1 MEGGAM
7 SAMYTQVD
15 GTGNHIKV
23 LDAQST
29 LVEWALAAISATV
42 RSHPCNPCSLFT
54 ASLAHVSATTPR
66 MGAPGASPPLAHP
79 KKGSRQKLLRGAD
92 STRSPATKS
101 VCPGS
106 TRFCAHAAQRF
117 PLAAHQQGSS
127 RHRSR
132 SGGCLESNVDRRPS
146 GPPSCAPCRK
156 PRGLRATGSFVY
168 GHFGPALQPA
178 AACGVLAL
186 ALARR
191 KRIEGGRSR
200 IHSSV

>member
-1 MEGGAM
+1 MGFASDFCYRPVSSMQSMQPLYGVAGSCICYNAKDG
-7 SAMYTQVD
+7 SARR
-15 GTGNHIKV
+15 
-23 LDAQST
+23 QST
-29 LVEWALAAISATV
+29 T
-42 RSHPCNPCSLFT
+42 RS
-54 ASLAHVSATTPR
+54 R
-66 MGAPGASPPLAHP
+66 
-79 KKGSRQKLLRGAD
+79 KKGVETEAPLRRRL
-92 STRSPATKS
+92 SKKPSHES
-101 VCPGS
+101 HCPGS

-132 SGGCLESNVDRRPS
+132 SGGCLESNVHRHPS

-168 GHFGPALQPA
+168 GHFEPALQPA
-178 AACGVLAL
+178 AACSVLAL
-186 ALARR
+186 ALALARA